1 MGLGEE
7 CRKFLIL
14 SVLTNKLGFPGSSG
28 FCLYEHLLFPFSVQG
43 VGLMVT
49 VTQQSS
55 SLGHRFRPKTQK
67 SIFSLHW
74 KHSCLTVLPQV
85 ASKKNH
91 LLCFK
96 RPSIAWL
103 KTTFKFPKEWGGE
116 NPRKLE
122 NKVFCSKN
130 SFQII
135 RIIYFPIY
143 FFSGKITL
151 YFKNQFEK
159 ISLVLWCEGVGKHC
173 FPR

>member
-1 MGLGEE
+1 MIELEFTSWFLALQLEFFHLLCKGIWLTLSTKGKISDKERVRNAVGLGEE

-14 SVLTNKLGFPGSSG
+14 SVLINKLGFPGSSG

-49 VTQQSS
+49 LTQQSS

-67 SIFSLHW
+67 SISSLHW

-85 ASKKNH
+85 ASKNNH

-103 KTTFKFPKEWGGE
+103 KTTFKFPKE
-116 NPRKLE
+116 
-122 NKVFCSKN
+122 
-130 SFQII
+130 
-135 RIIYFPIY
+135 
-143 FFSGKITL
+143 
-151 YFKNQFEK
+151 
-159 ISLVLWCEGVGKHC
+159 
-173 FPR
+173 